1 MSEKIVVP
9 VLGESI
15 TEATVAKWLKNAGDT
30 VEADEPIVE
39 LETDKVNL
47 EVPSPIS
54 GVLTEINSQDGSVVE
69 VGALLGSV
77 SAEGGAVK
85 SAPKT
90 QKEIK
95 QEEIVPAESNVIKLD
110 ANKKELKVF
119 EGKDVEEPKDLC
131 RTDPNPPNPL
141 RLNTMPDFA
150 RGPFPATRMR
160 RHRAYSWSRRM
171 VEETALSSN
180 DLIWPLFV
188 IDQVESESIPSLP
201 GVERLGK
208 RLIEWLVVEG
218 ANQHQVVHPDQQEHQ
233 GQDQARNQRADE
245 QVSGVHMDQRDIV
258 MAAKQR
264 HHLFR
269 LTSA

>member
-15 TEATVAKWLKNAGDT
+15 TEATVAKWLKNAGDA

-77 SAEGGAVK
+77 SAEGGTVVK

-95 QEEIVPAESNVIKLD
+95 KEEIVPAESNVIKLD
-110 ANKKELKVF
+110 ANKKE
-119 EGKDVEEPKDLC
+119 P
-131 RTDPNPPNPL
+131 
-141 RLNTMPDFA
+141 
-150 RGPFPATRMR
+150 
-160 RHRAYSWSRRM
+160 
-171 VEETALSSN
+171 
-180 DLIWPLFV
+180 
-188 IDQVESESIPSLP
+188 
-201 GVERLGK
+201 
-208 RLIEWLVVEG
+208 
-218 ANQHQVVHPDQQEHQ
+218 
-233 GQDQARNQRADE
+233 
-245 QVSGVHMDQRDIV
+245 
-258 MAAKQR
+258 
-264 HHLFR
+264 
-269 LTSA
+269 